1 MHAMSKIQLHHFKK
15 TGFTLIEL
23 LVVVAIT
30 SIVVGGSIAGFT
42 KFYERQQVLTAA
54 QEVRQL
60 FVSAKTKAQVQETP
74 SNANCTTAGVLIGYR
89 VRFISPST
97 FRLQA
102 LCKLDSNSST
112 VAVDPSSQI
121 QRVVM
126 PNGVTVVSPDPD
138 TSKSYNFYTL
148 GGGTNFSVDQTVTL
162 SGSSKTYGFSVTSG
176 GAISEVD

>member
-1 MHAMSKIQLHHFKK
+1 MHAMLKIQSIHFKK

-60 FVSAKTKAQVQETP
+60 FVTAKTKAQVQETP

-97 FRLQA
+97 FRLYA
-102 LCKLDSNSST
+102 ICKKDSDGSLVQVN
-112 VAVDPSSQI
+112 PSSQV
-121 QRVVM
+121 QEVVM
-126 PNGVTVVSPDPD
+126 PAGVSVTEPTADKIYD
-138 TSKSYNFYTL
+138 FFTL
-148 GGGTNFSVDQTVTL
+148 GEGTSLNSDQTITL

-176 GAISEVD
+176 GAISEVN